1 MTCERCKEEKTWQ
14 PLTEGEARYLGVP
27 GLTGYWFCYCESRD
41 YRSAQE
47 RYPPDFILCTTSNAA
62 LVGLAPDTLKRLYKN
77 DPTLGFMID
86 EGGNL
91 ISHPSSMTSWG
102 EWRDEKKRD
111 ERRANVQNY
120 SGWINR
126 KKP

>member
-1 MTCERCKEEKTWQ
+1 
-14 PLTEGEARYLGVP
+14 
-27 GLTGYWFCYCESRD
+27 
-41 YRSAQE
+41 
-47 RYPPDFILCTTSNAA
+47 
-62 LVGLAPDTLKRLYKN
+62 
-77 DPTLGFMID
+77 MID